1 MPVYGDGISSDD
13 FTAGGTTVGGSS
25 SVAVGSG
32 LVTDVDKE
40 VHSGGSRGSG

>member
-1 MPVYGDGISSDD
+1 MPVYGDGASSDG
-13 FTAGGTTVGGSS
+13 FTAEGVTVGGSS
-25 SVAVGSG
+25 SGAVGSG